1 MTALSSSSQAP
12 STSGVEL
19 GSIQSYYDTGMN
31 RPLMLDYYGQSD
43 FFNFGYWDEHTSHP
57 KQASENLMEQLLGF
71 IPHKHGSVLDI
82 ACGKGATTRYLLN
95 YYPASEVTGINI
107 SLSQLARARQNAPD
121 CEFLL
126 MDATKLAFPSNH
138 FDNMI
143 CVEAAFHF
151 NTREDFLSEAYRV
164 LAPGGSLVLSDML
177 ARTWSARFARRV
189 PRQNFVADVQSYREA
204 YRRAGFEDVQVV
216 DATTECWHRFRRHV
230 GRWAGRKFR
239 EGQLGARQLM
249 RGALGIV
256 LTAPITH
263 YLLVAARKGS
273 SA

>member
-1 MTALSSSSQAP
+1 MTALSSNTQARP
-12 STSGVEL
+12 ISGAEL

-43 FFNFGYWDEHTSHP
+43 FFNFGYWYEHTSHP

-71 IPHKHGSVLDI
+71 IPHKHGSMLDI
-82 ACGKGATTRYLLN
+82 ACGRGATTRYLLN
-95 YYPASEVTGINI
+95 YYPAADVTGINI
-107 SLSQLARARQNAPD
+107 SLNQLARARQNAPD
-121 CEFLL
+121 CTFLL

-151 NTREDFLSEAYRV
+151 NTREEFLREAHRV

-177 ARTWSARFARRV
+177 AHTWSARLARRV
-189 PRQNFVADVQSYREA
+189 PRQNFVADVQSYREV
-204 YRRAGFEDVQVV
+204 YGRAGFEEVQVV
-216 DATTECWHRFRRHV
+216 DATTECWHRFRRNV
-230 GRWAGRKFR
+230 ARWAGQKFMG
-239 EGQLGARQLM
+239 GQLNAKHLL
-249 RGALGIV
+249 RGALGVV

-273 SA
+273 SS